1 MLTPAVLGQSGKG
14 ANRSLFFGAGN
25 GPAQTA
31 KNRSGCLFRSPFL
44 WSLSFGGAKE
54 SYIKNKRTVTLGEAQ
69 SSIRATNSLIKK
81 QIYIVIPAC

>member
-54 SYIKNKRTVTLGEAQ
+54 SDRKIPLAITAFIMQVR
-69 SSIRATNSLIKK
+69 RKK
-81 QIYIVIPAC
+81 KKDPKFAAEK